1 MEFQQPRSPMYS
13 ENQPRPF
20 SSTVSTH
27 PSGGWA
33 TVVNLG
39 DGATL
44 TKVFDS
50 EPEALRYPEELADWL
65 AQRSS

>member
-1 MEFQQPRSPMYS
+1 MCS

-20 SSTVSTH
+20 STTVAAH
-27 PSGGWA
+27 PAGGWA

-44 TKVFDS
+44 TKVFDN
-50 EPEALRYPEELADWL
+50 EREALRYGDELADWL
-65 AQRSS
+65 AQRPRD